1 MKRRDF
7 LKVSL
12 AAGAAAGIAPA
23 LKGWVPVHNWNG
35 YDFGSGPEVK
45 EEVPLESR
53 TPTGSTAAGASSLP
67 SPESS

>member
-23 LKGWVPVHNWNG
+23 LKAWVPVHNWDG
-35 YDFGSGPEVK
+35 YDFGSGPEVNGK
-45 EEVPLESR
+45 
-53 TPTGSTAAGASSLP
+53 
-67 SPESS
+67 